1 MQSKTKK
8 VIKKILVYPIYFIY
22 YFIVEVCIG
31 AGISD
36 VWDRMLKWTDK

>member
-1 MQSKTKK
+1 MQRITIK

-31 AGISD
+31 AAMSD
-36 VWDRMLKWTDK
+36 VCDRMLKWTDK